1 MAQFEI
7 YRDSAEEYRWRLR
20 ANNGN
25 IVADS
30 GQGYS
35 RRVDCENG
43 IEHVKEQ
50 AAGAEI
56 VDQIEDR
63 R

>member
-7 YRDSAEEYRWRLR
+7 YRDSSDDYRWRLR
-20 ANNGN
+20 TENGN
-25 IVADS
+25 IIADS

-35 RRVDCENG
+35 RRTDCENG
-43 IEHVKEQ
+43 IEAVKKK
-50 AAGAEI
+50 APGAEL
-56 VDQIEDR
+56 VDQVEDR